1 MSALTLLAA
10 LMRLSMGL
18 TLSAHVDSD
27 GGLHSEGVV
36 VQEKISQSLS
46 HSLSYQYGSD
56 STRTDP
62 TLLEW
67 VSSTLFQLGGL
78 V

>member
-1 MSALTLLAA
+1 MSALALLAA

-18 TLSAHVDSD
+18 TLSAHVDND
-27 GGLHSEGVV
+27 GGLHFEGVV
-36 VQEKISQSLS
+36 VQEKISHVLS

-56 STRTDP
+56 SARTDP
-62 TLLEW
+62 TLHEW
-67 VSSTLFQLGGL
+67 VSSTLFQRGGL

>member
-1 MSALTLLAA
+1 
-10 LMRLSMGL
+10 MGL
-18 TLSAHVDSD
+18 TLSAHVDND

-36 VQEKISQSLS
+36 VQEKISHALS
-46 HSLSYQYGSD
+46 HSLSYLYGSN
-56 STRTDP
+56 STSTDP
-62 TLLEW
+62 TLQEW